1 MINNFENKFYN
12 PESELENKY
21 SNEVHLHRISRNTKK
36 CTIVIQG
43 LIFDSVEKSKEFIKD
58 VTKKFGINGCHKM
71 MEDYDKK
78 NKVFVFSG
86 DKRDE
91 IVDILVEKYN
101 RDRDFIKYH
110 G

>member
-1 MINNFENKFYN
+1 MDNFVNQFYN
-12 PESELENKY
+12 PETELENKY
-21 SNEVHLHRISRNTKK
+21 SNEVHLHRISRNARK
-36 CTIVIQG
+36 CTIVVQG
-43 LIFDSVEKSKEFIKD
+43 LIFDSVEKSKEFITE
-58 VTKKFGINGCHKM
+58 VSKKFGISGCCKM

-91 IVDILVEKYN
+91 IVEILVEKYN